1 MKRFILGCVFMVCLG
16 FLFSSVLWGAEGPIR
31 ILSLY
36 PLSGPIKA
44 NSEQWVLGEKVAIE
58 EANAQGGL
66 LGRKIELI
74 LEDTLLKP
82 DVATSKAQKYLLE
95 GKVDILIGA
104 GSNVVKPLQELAK
117 QYNIPLVMF
126 AHADEETGKNFSY
139 NSIRPTWNTTMS
151 ARAIV
156 AYAAK
161 YLKAK
166 KYYLLNQDY
175 SYGRDFGAN
184 IKKELARQI
193 PGSQIVGEDYHPL
206 MSKDL
211 SPFLTKVKM
220 SGAEVLLTADYG
232 LDISVLLKQRLDLGV
247 KAVVLGPALADA
259 TVARENPDAALGAH
273 ACDTWFNTNP
283 LKESVDYINSWKKLS
298 KSTEYPV
305 PTSLSARDYIGTKFL
320 LEAIKKA
327 GSIEAAKLIPVLEG
341 LHMKSITGEVFMRA
355 CDHQLI
361 MPIQCVSIDKK
372 VPPYFGVP
380 VTMPISVTMVDEQ
393 EVDNPRC
400 KKK

>member
-1 MKRFILGCVFMVCLG
+1 MAVCMVVLIL
-16 FLFSSVLWGAEGPIR
+16 SSAWAEKPIR

-44 NSEQWVLGEKVAIE
+44 NSEQWTLGEKLAVE
-58 EANAQGGL
+58 EVNAQGGL

-74 LEDTLLKP
+74 FEDTLLKP
-82 DVATSKAQKYLLE
+82 EVATSKAQKYLLD

-104 GSNVVKPLQELAK
+104 GSNVVKPLQDLAK
-117 QYNIPLVMF
+117 QYNVPLVMF

-139 NSIRPTWNTTMS
+139 NSIRPTWNTAMS

-161 YLKAK
+161 YLKPK
-166 KYYLLNQDY
+166 KVYLLNQDY

-193 PGSQIVGEDYHPL
+193 PGAQIVGEDYHPL

-211 SPFLTKVKM
+211 SPFLTKIKM

-232 LDISVLLKQRLDLGV
+232 LDISVLLKQRRDLGV
-247 KAVVLGPALADA
+247 KTTVLGPALADA
-259 TVARENPDAALGAH
+259 SIARENPEAALGAH

-283 LKESVDYINSWKKLS
+283 TKESVDFINNWKKFI
-298 KSTEYPV
+298 KSSEYPL
-305 PTSLSARDYIGTKFL
+305 PTGLSARDYIGMKFL
-320 LEAIKKA
+320 LEGIRKA
-327 GSIEAAKLIPVLEG
+327 GSVEAQKLIAALEG
-341 LHMKSITGEVFMRA
+341 LHMKSITGEVYMRA
-355 CDHQLI
+355 CDHQMI

-372 VPPYFGVP
+372 APPYFGVP
-380 VTMPISVTMVDEQ
+380 VTMPVSITMIDDQ
-393 EVDNPRC
+393 DIDNPRC

>member
-1 MKRFILGCVFMVCLG
+1 MKRFMAKVLLAVCMVVLIL
-16 FLFSSVLWGAEGPIR
+16 SSAWAEKPIR

-44 NSEQWVLGEKVAIE
+44 NSEQWTLGEKLAVE
-58 EANAQGGL
+58 EVNAQGGL

-74 LEDTLLKP
+74 FEDTLLKP
-82 DVATSKAQKYLLE
+82 DVATSKAQKYLLD

-104 GSNVVKPLQELAK
+104 GSNVVKPLQDLAK

-139 NSIRPTWNTTMS
+139 NSIRPTWNTAMS
-151 ARAIV
+151 ARATV

-161 YLKAK
+161 TLKAK
-166 KYYLLNQDY
+166 KYYILNQDY
-175 SYGRDFGAN
+175 SYGRDNGAN

-193 PGSQIVGEDYHPL
+193 PGAQIVGEDYHPL

-232 LDISVLLKQRLDLGV
+232 LDISVLMKQRRDLGI
-247 KAVVLGPALADA
+247 KATVLGPGLADVS
-259 TVARENPDAALGAH
+259 VARENPEAAFGAH

-283 LKESVDYINSWKKLS
+283 TKESVDFINNWKKFI
-298 KSTEYPV
+298 KSNEYPI
-305 PTSLSARDYIGTKFL
+305 PTNLSARDYIGMKFL
-320 LEAIKKA
+320 LEGIRKA
-327 GSIEAAKLIPVLEG
+327 GSVEAQKLIPALEG
-341 LHMKSITGEVFMRA
+341 LHMKSITGEVYMRG
-355 CDHQLI
+355 CDHQMI

-372 VPPYFGVP
+372 APPFFGVP
-380 VTMPISVTMVDEQ
+380 VTMPVSVTMIDEQ
-393 EVDNPRC
+393 DIDNPRC